1 MKIFVVLFLALSLSL
16 SVSSAQLEQG
26 SAVALTYKVANE
38 MDYGAIVF
46 GPLNDDGS
54 QTLSLSYT
62 DSQKQDVGSVLKLI
76 SATKQQVH
84 LRVTHEDKWIVFLVT
99 DLFLVPEVAV
109 LTVGMIAGTDG
120 VDGLSVSGTDQS
132 VVWQEGQSVVLT
144 FALVGDKGA
153 RSCYQHKYW
162 TVDFAIHA
170 WDNATSYDRG
180 VIVLYDHV
188 FWQAIA
194 YGICSEKAPPDSSSW
209 KKSEFTFN
217 YGGQATKLTTW
228 TEGVEYAKYSV
239 VFHDERVW
247 LSVVEN
253 NAMEPA
259 AEGATWT
266 RVQLAWAPD
275 GSLVSSVDFV
285 DHMPR
290 ETSGWLSW
298 IYQFFA

>member
-1 MKIFVVLFLALSLSL
+1 MKMFGVALFLALSL

-26 SAVALTYKVANE
+26 SAVALTYKVAKE
-38 MDYGAIVF
+38 MDDGALVF
-46 GPLNDDGS
+46 GPRNEDGS

-62 DSQKQDVGSVLKLI
+62 DSQKQEVGSVLKLL
-76 SATKQQVH
+76 SATKQQLH
-84 LRVTHEDKWIVFLVT
+84 LRVTHEEKWIVFLVT
-99 DLFLVPEVAV
+99 DLSLVPGVAV
-109 LTVGMIAGTDG
+109 LRVIIIAGTAG
-120 VDGLSVSGTDQS
+120 VGHFSVSDT
-132 VVWQEGQSVVLT
+132 VGQSVVLT

-162 TVDFAIHA
+162 TADFAIHA

-180 VIVLYDHV
+180 AIVLYNDV
-188 FWQAIA
+188 FWQAQA
-194 YGICSEKAPPDSSSW
+194 YGICSEKAPPDSSLW

-259 AEGATWT
+259 AEGATWA
-266 RVQLAWAPD
+266 RVQVAWAPD

-285 DHMPR
+285 DNR
-290 ETSGWLSW
+290 RQETGGWLRW
-298 IYQFFA
+298 IYSFFA